1 MLLMV
6 RFRFSRSLNMK
17 RCPAR
22 FDFLR
27 GTFYVW
33 DFVGLAEGGCDGL
46 TCGQL
51 FHGGDENFLFD
62 AVDGVCEVDF
72 LVLAVV
78 DSPTLGGEVDDVFLL
93 ARSAVNQLCQVG
105 HVLECYSLKNCGV
118 YVVRVETARTF
129 DAQVFSVNIHGE
141 RLEGVAAVCTRFYFN
156 VGEENLGCVQF
167 AAGAIEVVLKVDGAI
182 DVGVCGLQR
191 FVQLFAGVA
200 RVRQVLQIVDV
211 YAHGWA
217 PFLCLFVSPYCI

>member
-1 MLLMV
+1 
-6 RFRFSRSLNMK
+6 MK

-22 FDFLR
+22 NQILR

-33 DFVGLAEGGCDGL
+33 DSAGLAEGGGEGL
-46 TCGQL
+46 ACGQL

-78 DSPTLGGEVDDVFLL
+78 DGPTLGGEVDDVFLL

-105 HVLECYSLKNCGV
+105 HVLERDSLENCGV
-118 YVVRVETARTF
+118 YVVRMEAATAF

-141 RLEGVAAVCTRFYFN
+141 RLEGVAAVFARLYLN

-167 AAGAIEVVLKVDGAI
+167 ATGAVEVVLKVDGAVN
-182 DVGVCGLQR
+182 VGVCGLQC
-191 FVQLFAGVA
+191 FVQLFAAVG
-200 RVRQVLQIVDV
+200 RGRQVLQIVDV
-211 YAHGWA
+211 YAHGWTS
-217 PFLCLFVSPYCI
+217 FLCLFVSPYCI